1 MSLNCGRCKEKV
13 NVIGN
18 EDTLEY
24 IKHEGV
30 IFCNKFCFNNRFIPM
45 NISKQRGKNKNAT
58 KIKPCTLHVVDNE
71 VDYRVALD
79 KIYGK
84 DYPSGEKFI
93 YREAYLHGPKVRKD
107 MKGFKIKNTF
117 IHFEETEEV
126 KIKIENLK
134 TDLNYLNNKRF

>member
-24 IKHEGV
+24 VKHEDV
-30 IFCNKFCFNNRFIPM
+30 IFCNKFCFNHRFIPM
-45 NISKQRGKNKNAT
+45 NISKRNSKNKNTT

-79 KIYGK
+79 KIYGG

-93 YREAYLHGPKVRKD
+93 YRESYLSEPKVRKD

-117 IHFEETEEV
+117 IHFEGTEEV
-126 KIKIENLK
+126 KRNIENLK
-134 TDLNYLNNKRF
+134 TDLSYLNNRRL